1 MPTMR
6 PYLLVAVIILLFA
19 CAVWAQSPAGSSSS
33 YSPTYYLLRA
43 LLSLALVVALIY
55 AIYFGLRRLSPQRM
69 TGTSDDQLQLLHSR
83 HLGGGRWIY
92 AIRVA
97 DRVLIVGGGTEGLR
111 TLAEMSADQYSQ
123 HSAHS
128 ASEEAPA
135 DAQDR

>member
-1 MPTMR
+1 MPTIR
-6 PYLLVAVIILLFA
+6 PYLLVTVIISLFG
-19 CAVWAQSPAGSSSS
+19 CAVWAQSPAGTSSSPG
-33 YSPTYYLLRA
+33 PTYYLLRA

-55 AIYFGLRRLSPQRM
+55 AIYFGLRRLSTQRLS
-69 TGTSDDQLQLLHSR
+69 GTSDDQLRLLHSR

-111 TLAEMSADQYSQ
+111 TLAEMSADQYQQ

-128 ASEEAPA
+128 AYQEAPA

>member
-1 MPTMR
+1 MHTMR
-6 PYLLVAVIILLFA
+6 LYLLVAVVILLFT
-19 CAVWAQSPAGSSSS
+19 CAVWAQSPAGTSSSLG
-33 YSPTYYLLRA
+33 PTYYLLRA

-55 AIYFGLRRLSPQRM
+55 AIYFGLRRLSTHRLS
-69 TGTSDDQLQLLHSR
+69 GTSDDQLQLRLLHSR

-135 DAQDR
+135 DA